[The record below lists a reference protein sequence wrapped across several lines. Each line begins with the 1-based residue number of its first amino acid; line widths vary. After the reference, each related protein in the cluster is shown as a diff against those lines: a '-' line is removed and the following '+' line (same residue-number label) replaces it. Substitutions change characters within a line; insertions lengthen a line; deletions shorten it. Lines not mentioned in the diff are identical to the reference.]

1 MKTAGFSRLSQ
12 LVYNQSMILLI
23 GPSASGK
30 TAISKALRKRYG
42 IIKAI
47 THTTR
52 APRKGEANG
61 VDYYFV
67 TDEEFDA
74 LDRRHQ
80 LIESTLYDGHRYGC
94 TKNEIDDD
102 KCVIVDPNGYR
113 AFTALKEPSIV
124 TFFLRASEATRKKR
138 MKERG
143 DKESEIL
150 TRIENDRVFFDPD
163 KLPNLDYIIET
174 DKRAVDDIATEIY
187 RKYIAKLNERG
198 IPNPDASMPF

>member
-1 MKTAGFSRLSQ
+1 MG
-12 LVYNQSMILLI
+12 YNQAMILLI

-74 LDRRHQ
+74 LNKRHM
-80 LIESTLYDGHRYGC
+80 LIENTLYNGHRYGC
-94 TKNEIDDD
+94 SKSEIDDD
-102 KCVIVDPNGYR
+102 KCVIVDPNGYQ
-113 AFTALKEPSIV
+113 AFIALKDPTIV
-124 TFFLRASEATRKKR
+124 TFFLHASEATRKER

-143 DKESEIL
+143 DEEQNIVS
-150 TRIENDRVFFDPD
+150 RMENDRTFFDPK
-163 KLPNLDYIIET
+163 KLTNLDYEIET
-174 DKRAVDDIATEIY
+174 DHRSLDDIATEIY
-187 RKYIAKLNERG
+187 RKYIAKLKERG